1 MLSASCLRKASAAA
15 HILAMESQKA
25 AGERFIISEKEIWEK
40 EIWLIDLCQILIQA
54 EIFRKVS
61 WKPQIS

>member
-1 MLSASCLRKASAAA
+1 
-15 HILAMESQKA
+15 MESQKA
-25 AGERFIISEKEIWEK
+25 AGERFIISEK